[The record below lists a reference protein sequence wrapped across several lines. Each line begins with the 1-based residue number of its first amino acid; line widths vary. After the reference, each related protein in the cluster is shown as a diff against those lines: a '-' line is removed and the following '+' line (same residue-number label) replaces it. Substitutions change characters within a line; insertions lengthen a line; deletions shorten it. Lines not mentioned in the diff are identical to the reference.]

1 MSRAAGGPGLGGR
14 AAGYRTNSRGTRS
27 AARDTCVAMAERNA
41 DVIRG
46 LYGFNWAA
54 VDDRGR
60 GLAAADE
67 VMAPD
72 VRARVSPEVG
82 DRTLEGLEG
91 FAVFVEGL
99 EEDFSEFRYQAE
111 TFDEVSPEQVL
122 VSGHI
127 QARGRRSNMPLTAP
141 FGHLWTLR
149 DGRAVTVEARVRT
162 GGGS

>member
-1 MSRAAGGPGLGGR
+1 
-14 AAGYRTNSRGTRS
+14 
-27 AARDTCVAMAERNA
+27 MAEGNV
-41 DVIRG
+41 DLLRG
-46 LYGFNWAA
+46 VYGFNWAA

-60 GLAAADE
+60 GLAAARE

-72 VRARVSPEVG
+72 VQARVSPEVG
-82 DRTLEGLEG
+82 DRTLHGLQG

-111 TFDEVSPEQVL
+111 EIDEVSPDQVM
-122 VSGHI
+122 VTGQI

-149 DGRAVTVEARVRT
+149 DGKALRVEARVRA
-162 GGGS
+162 

>member
-1 MSRAAGGPGLGGR
+1 
-14 AAGYRTNSRGTRS
+14 
-27 AARDTCVAMAERNA
+27 MAESNA
-41 DVIRG
+41 ELIRG

-60 GLAAADE
+60 GLAAAGE
-67 VMAPD
+67 VMAPQ
-72 VRARVSPEVG
+72 VEARVSPEVG
-82 DRTLEGLEG
+82 DRTLHGLEG

-111 TFDEVSPEQVL
+111 EIDEVSPDQVM
-122 VSGHI
+122 VTGQI

-149 DGRAVTVEARVRT
+149 DGKALRVEARVRA
-162 GGGS
+162 

>member
-1 MSRAAGGPGLGGR
+1 
-14 AAGYRTNSRGTRS
+14 
-27 AARDTCVAMAERNA
+27 MAESNA
-41 DVIRG
+41 ELIRG

-60 GLAAADE
+60 GLAAAGE
-67 VMAPD
+67 VMVPE
-72 VRARVSPEVG
+72 VEARVSPEVG
-82 DRTLEGLEG
+82 DRILHGLEG

-111 TFDEVSPEQVL
+111 QVDEISPDQVM
-122 VSGHI
+122 VSGQI

-149 DGRAVTVEARVRT
+149 DGRAVRVEARVLA
-162 GGGS
+162 

>member
-1 MSRAAGGPGLGGR
+1 
-14 AAGYRTNSRGTRS
+14 
-27 AARDTCVAMAERNA
+27 MAESNA
-41 DVIRG
+41 ELIRG

-60 GLAAADE
+60 GLAAAGE
-67 VMAPD
+67 VMAPQ
-72 VRARVSPEVG
+72 VEARVSPEVG
-82 DRTLEGLEG
+82 DRTLHGLEG

-111 TFDEVSPEQVL
+111 EIDEISPNQVM
-122 VSGHI
+122 VTGQI

-149 DGRAVTVEARVRT
+149 DGRALRVEARVRT
-162 GGGS
+162 

>member
-1 MSRAAGGPGLGGR
+1 
-14 AAGYRTNSRGTRS
+14 
-27 AARDTCVAMAERNA
+27 MAESNA
-41 DVIRG
+41 ELIRG

-60 GLAAADE
+60 GLAAAGE
-67 VMAPD
+67 VMAPQ
-72 VRARVSPEVG
+72 VEARVSPEVG
-82 DRTLEGLEG
+82 DRTLHGLEG

-111 TFDEVSPEQVL
+111 EIDEVSPDQVM
-122 VSGHI
+122 VTGQI

-149 DGRAVTVEARVRT
+149 EGRAVRVEARVRA
-162 GGGS
+162 

>member
-1 MSRAAGGPGLGGR
+1 
-14 AAGYRTNSRGTRS
+14 
-27 AARDTCVAMAERNA
+27 MAESNA
-41 DVIRG
+41 ELIRG

-60 GLAAADE
+60 GLAAAGE
-67 VMAPD
+67 VMAPQ
-72 VRARVSPEVG
+72 VEARVSPEVG
-82 DRTLEGLEG
+82 DRTLHGLEG

-111 TFDEVSPEQVL
+111 EIEEVSPDQVM
-122 VSGHI
+122 VTGQI

-149 DGRAVTVEARVRT
+149 DGRALRVEARVRT
-162 GGGS
+162 